1 MPLPIYKKTIFDT
14 MENKQTEIADKI
26 VQEDKDEIYRIMS
39 QLIAHKDAR
48 GQWKI
53 PSNLGKELLV
63 YFQRYVDPNARSNI
77 FGCGGCASKMVE
89 YMEKIYYIWRN
100 QTK

>member
-1 MPLPIYKKTIFDT
+1 MPIPIYKKTIFDT

-26 VQEDKDEIYRIMS
+26 IQVDKDEICRIMS
-39 QLIAHKDAR
+39 QLISHKDAR

-53 PSNLGKELLV
+53 TNTLGKELLV

-77 FGCGGCASKMVE
+77 FGCGGCAKKMVG
-89 YMEKIYYIWRN
+89 YMEKIYNIWQN
-100 QTK
+100 PTK